1 MKTIQVEDFTW
12 KTLQEMKLE
21 KNLPTINSV
30 IEQLII
36 TSYAQTVETKKHICS
51 SCGQEFSSYKILETH
66 LRDQHLPI
74 C

>member
-36 TSYAQTVETKKHICS
+36 TSCVQTVSLKEEKK
-51 SCGQEFSSYKILETH
+51 
-66 LRDQHLPI
+66 
-74 C
+74 